1 MDEDILEVANEM
13 QKNIVAEADAIHKY
27 DDALKIVLA
36 SQLDQNT
43 IAEITNNISEI
54 ISDELNHMEK
64 LQKIYVLLT
73 GIEPNKD

>member
-1 MDEDILEVANEM
+1 MDEDILEVASEM

-54 ISDELNHMEK
+54 ISDELNHMER